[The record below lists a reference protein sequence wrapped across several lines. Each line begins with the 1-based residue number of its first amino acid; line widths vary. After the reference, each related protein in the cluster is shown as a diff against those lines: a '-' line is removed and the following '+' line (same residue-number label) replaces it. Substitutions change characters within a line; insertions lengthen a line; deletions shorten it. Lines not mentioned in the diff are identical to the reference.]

1 MTKQTQEQT
10 KQTSQERNW
19 RRFPG
24 SRPAGG
30 PGGDVTLCYSSG
42 SVISVIAIVILS
54 SFYRHSIVYRGK
66 LSLCFRSP
74 VQPDSVGFSSLRV
87 LSSSE

>member
-54 SFYRHSIVYRGK
+54 SIVGNCRCVSGL
-66 LSLCFRSP
+66 LSNP
-74 VQPDSVGFSSLRV
+74 IQ
-87 LSSSE
+87 